1 MFIKIKGAFDPS
13 SVNGDHTFTILLA
26 LEHIVAISEKKNESA
41 WCISLL
47 GNTKFYTSIDEI
59 IENIPAPYIIVPNSP
74 VSQIKIKEQL
84 GIQ

>member
-13 SVNGDHTFTILLA
+13 SVNGEHTFTILISLQ
-26 LEHIVAISEKKNESA
+26 HIVAISEKKNESA
-41 WCISLL
+41 WCISLI
-47 GNTKFYTSIDEI
+47 GNTKFYTSTDEI
-59 IENIPAPYIIVPNSP
+59 IKNIPAPHIIVPNSL